1 VIGFQFDVLGW
12 MLLFIVLLGRRWLL
26 MLLAILLLVV
36 PLPVGDAVS
45 LLSILRGLFGGF
57 SVTTVIFLLALALRN
72 SKGMT
77 VFAGRETRWL
87 PPLIAAVSL
96 LFYPTALGLG
106 LLDSYEWGHDEALV
120 LPLIAG
126 ALALTAWLARWRV
139 SALALVLALAL
150 WRLRMLESTNLW
162 DYLLDPL
169 LAFAVLGLLAARGLR
184 FIGLAKRAR
193 RSDVSA
199 P

>member
-1 VIGFQFDVLGW
+1 MIGFQFDVLGW
-12 MLLFIVLLGRRWLL
+12 MLLFIVLLRRRWLL
-26 MLLAILLLVV
+26 MLLAALLLVV
-36 PLPVGDAVS
+36 PLPVGDTVS

-57 SVTTVIFLLALALRN
+57 SVTTVIFLLTLALQN

-77 VFAGRETRWL
+77 VFAGRETQWL

-106 LLDSYEWGHDEALV
+106 LLDPYEWGHDEALV
-120 LPLIAG
+120 LQLIVVV
-126 ALALTAWLARWRV
+126 LALTAWLARWRV

-150 WRLRMLESTNLW
+150 WRLRMLESPNLW

-169 LAFAVLGLLAARGLR
+169 LAFTALGTLAARWLQKLR
-184 FIGLAKRAR
+184 IPRNYQNDK
-193 RSDVSA
+193 
-199 P
+199 

>member
-1 VIGFQFDVLGW
+1 MIGFQFDVLSW
-12 MLLFIVLLGRRWLL
+12 MLLLIVLLGRRWLL
-26 MLLAILLLVV
+26 MLLAALLIVV
-36 PLPVGDAVS
+36 PLPVGNAVS
-45 LLSILRGLFGGF
+45 LLSILRGLFGSL
-57 SVTTVIFLLALALRN
+57 SVTTVIFLLALALQN
-72 SKGMT
+72 SKRMT

-106 LLDSYEWGHDEALV
+106 RLDSYEWGHDEALV
-120 LPLIAG
+120 LPLTVG
-126 ALALTAWLARWRV
+126 VLALMAWLARWRV

-169 LAFAVLGLLAARGLR
+169 LALTALGVLAARWLQKIR
-184 FIGLAKRAR
+184 TPRNHSNDK
-193 RSDVSA
+193 
-199 P
+199 